1 MKKIIVIGCL
11 IAVSLLVMMPNIS
24 AINVNLGAK
33 SPKSENLEQIDN
45 YEQKRLLDNPIWGIL
60 STYIQMMYHL
70 RMARADFWDLLGA
83 IPGVPGTLLPLIE
96 LRAYLL
102 STRATVSRDVLTA
115 ILDAL
120 QDIIPLK
127 G

>member
-1 MKKIIVIGCL
+1 MKKKIVIGCL
-11 IAVSLLVMMPNIS
+11 FAVLLLVMMPNIS

-33 SPKSENLEQIDN
+33 SLKSEPLEQIDN

-60 STYIQMMYHL
+60 SIYIHMMYHL

-83 IPGVPGTLLPLIE
+83 IPGIPGTLLPLIE

-102 STRATVSRDVLTA
+102 LTRATVSRDVLTA

>member
-1 MKKIIVIGCL
+1 MKKKIVIGCL
-11 IAVSLLVMMPNIS
+11 FAVLLLVMMPNIS

-33 SPKSENLEQIDN
+33 SLKSEPLEQIDN

-60 STYIQMMYHL
+60 SIYIQMMYHL

-83 IPGVPGTLLPLIE
+83 IPGIPGTLLPLIE

-102 STRATVSRDVLTA
+102 LTRATVSRDVLTA